1 MAGRKHEL
9 AADFEVPVIASHAVV
24 GVDGTLGVV
33 FKFVTVKDVAAAL
46 VCSGRA
52 GLFGHGIIEI
62 FEQTGDADALAAP
75 KILEEVEAELEGI
88 LCRAVGGCAVGVF
101 IAKIRVAQIH
111 GVAGGSILRRFD
123 ADGGG
128 DGLAY
133 LLGVSVGLVVDGRI

>member
-1 MAGRKHEL
+1 M
-9 AADFEVPVIASHAVV
+9 
-24 GVDGTLGVV
+24 V
-33 FKFVTVKDVAAAL
+33 FKFVPVKDVAAAL

-111 GVAGGSILRRFD
+111 GVADRGILRRFD
-123 ADGGG
+123 ANCSCDS
-128 DGLAY
+128 LAY
-133 LLGVSVGLVVDGRI
+133 LLGVSVGQVVDRRF